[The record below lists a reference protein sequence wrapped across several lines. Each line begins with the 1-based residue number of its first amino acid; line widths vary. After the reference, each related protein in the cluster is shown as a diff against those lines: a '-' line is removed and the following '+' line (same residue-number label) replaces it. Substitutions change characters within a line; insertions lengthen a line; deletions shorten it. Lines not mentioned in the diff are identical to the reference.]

1 MGRIVNLFTANGYYS
16 QLHGNYLFYEVGKRA
31 AAFAAAHPKAELIRM
46 GIGDVTRPLVPAVVE
61 ALHKAVDD
69 MSRAET
75 FHGYGPDFGY
85 EFLRQAI
92 LNRDYTARGVSLE
105 LDEIFVSDGAKCDVG
120 NIQEIFSSDT
130 IVAVTDP
137 VYPVYVDTNVMS
149 GRGGAFSESKGGY
162 EKIVYMSGSEENGF
176 VADLPRERVDV
187 MYLCFP
193 NNPTGVT
200 LTKEQLKAYVDYARK
215 NGTLILYDSAYESY
229 ISDPSLPHSIYEVE
243 GAKECAIEFRSMSK
257 TAGFTGTRCAY
268 TVVPKALVCKD
279 SFGNEVRLRDLWAR
293 RVSTKFNGV
302 SYITQRGA
310 AAAYSEEGNRQI
322 MGVVADYMEN
332 ARIIREGLQQAG
344 YKVFG
349 GVNAPYIWLKVPHG
363 DSWRFYDE
371 LLKNYHIIGTPGEGF
386 GAAGE
391 GFFRMTA
398 FASRENTIKAMERIQ
413 KGSV

>member
-1 MGRIVNLFTANGYYS
+1 MFIANGFYA
-16 QLHGNYLFYEVGKRA
+16 QLHGSYLFYEVGKRA
-31 AAFAAAHPKAELIRM
+31 AAFAKANPEANIIRM

-61 ALHKAVDD
+61 AMHRAVDD

-85 EFLRQAI
+85 EFLREAI
-92 LNRDYTARGVSLE
+92 LRRDYTARGVSLE

-120 NIQEIFSSDT
+120 NIQELFSQDCV
-130 IVAVTDP
+130 VAVTDP

-149 GRGGAFSESKGGY
+149 GRGGAYDEAKGGY
-162 EKIVYMSGSEENGF
+162 QKIVYMSGSEENGF
-176 VADLPRERVDV
+176 VAALPSQRVDV

-200 LTKEQLKAYVDYARK
+200 LTREQLKAYVDYARA

-229 ISDPSLPHSIYEVE
+229 ISEANIPHSIYEVE

-268 TVVPKALVCKD
+268 TVVPKALVYKD
-279 SFGNEVRLRDLWAR
+279 SLGNEVRLRDLWAR

-310 AAAYSEEGNRQI
+310 EAAYSPEGNAQI
-322 MGVVADYMEN
+322 MSVVADYMEN
-332 ARIIREGLQQAG
+332 ARIIREGLQKAG
-344 YKVFG
+344 YTVFG

-371 LLKNYHIIGTPGEGF
+371 LLSRHHIIGTPGEGF

-391 GFFRMTA
+391 GYFRMTA
-398 FASRENTIKAMERIQ
+398 FATRENTLEAMRRIQ
-413 KGSV
+413 KGSL

>member
-1 MGRIVNLFTANGYYS
+1 MFKANGNYA
-16 QLHGNYLFYEVGKRA
+16 QLHGSYLFYEVGKRA
-31 AAFAAAHPKAELIRM
+31 AAFAKEHPEARLIRM
-46 GIGDVTRPLVPAVVE
+46 GIGDVTRPLVPAVIE
-61 ALHKAVDD
+61 AMHKAVDD

-85 EFLRQAI
+85 EFLREAI
-92 LNRDYTARGVSLE
+92 LKRDYIARGVSLDS
-105 LDEIFVSDGAKCDVG
+105 DEIFVSDGAKCDVG
-120 NIQEIFSSDT
+120 NIQELFSQDC

-149 GRGGAFSESKGGY
+149 GRGGAYSEKKGGY
-162 EKIVYMSGSEENGF
+162 EKIVYLSGSEENGF
-176 VADLPRERVDV
+176 VPELPEERVDV

-200 LTKEQLKAYVDYARK
+200 LTKEQLKKYVDYARA

-229 ISDPSLPHSIYEVE
+229 ISEAHIPHSIYEVD
-243 GAKECAIEFRSMSK
+243 GAKECAVEFRSMSK

-268 TVVPKALVCKD
+268 TVVPKTLVYRD
-279 SFGNEVRLRDLWAR
+279 SFGNEVHLRDLWAR

-302 SYITQRGA
+302 SYITQCGA
-310 AAAYSEEGNRQI
+310 EAAYSTEGNRQI

-332 ARIIREGLQQAG
+332 ARIIREGLQKAG
-344 YKVFG
+344 YTVFG
-349 GVNAPYIWLKVPHG
+349 GRNAPYIWLKVPHG

-371 LLKNYHIIGTPGEGF
+371 LLQHYHIIGTPGEGF

-391 GFFRMTA
+391 GYFRMTA
-398 FASRENTIKAMERIQ
+398 FATRENTIEAMERIQ
-413 KGSV
+413 KGSI

>member
-1 MGRIVNLFTANGYYS
+1 LFTANGNYAK
-16 QLHGNYLFYEVGKRA
+16 LHGSYLFYEVGKRA
-31 AAFAAAHPKAELIRM
+31 AAFAKEHPEAQLIRM

-61 ALHKAVDD
+61 AMHKAVDD

-85 EFLRQAI
+85 DFLREAI
-92 LNRDYTARGVSLE
+92 LRRDYTARGVSLD

-120 NIQEIFSSDT
+120 NIQELFSQDCV
-130 IVAVTDP
+130 VAVTDP

-149 GRGGAFSESKGGY
+149 GRGGSYSAHKGGY
-162 EKIVYMSGSEENGF
+162 ENIVYMPGSEKNGF
-176 VADLPRERVDV
+176 VAGLPKERVDV

-200 LTKEQLKAYVDYARK
+200 LTKEQLKVFVDYARA
-215 NGTLILYDSAYESY
+215 NRTLILYDSAYESY
-229 ISDPSLPHSIYEVE
+229 ISEANIPHSIYEVE

-268 TVVPKALVCKD
+268 TVVPKQLVYPD
-279 SFGNEVRLRDLWAR
+279 NLGNEVRLRDLWAR

-310 AAAYSEEGNRQI
+310 EAAYSEEGNRQI
-322 MGVVADYMEN
+322 MDVVADYMEN
-332 ARIIREGLQQAG
+332 ARIIREGLQKAG
-344 YKVFG
+344 YTVFG
-349 GVNAPYIWLKVPHG
+349 GINAPYIWLKVPHG

-371 LLKNYHIIGTPGEGF
+371 LLRNYHIIGTPGEGF

-398 FASRENTIKAMERIQ
+398 FATRENTIKAMERIQ

>member
-1 MGRIVNLFTANGYYS
+1 LFTANGNYAK
-16 QLHGNYLFYEVGKRA
+16 LHGSYLFYEVGKRA
-31 AAFAAAHPKAELIRM
+31 ATFAKEHPEAQLIRM
-46 GIGDVTRPLVPAVVE
+46 GIGDVTRPLVPAVIE
-61 ALHKAVDD
+61 AMHKAVDD

-85 EFLRQAI
+85 EFLREAI
-92 LNRDYTARGVSLE
+92 LRRDYTARGVSLDV
-105 LDEIFVSDGAKCDVG
+105 DEIFVSDGAKCDVG
-120 NIQEIFSSDT
+120 NIQEIFSEDCV
-130 IVAVTDP
+130 VAVTDP

-149 GRGGAFSESKGGY
+149 GRGGSYSEQKGGY
-162 EKIVYMSGSEENGF
+162 EKIVYLPGSEENGF
-176 VADLPRERVDV
+176 VAGLPKERVDV

-200 LTKEQLKAYVDYARK
+200 LTKEQLKIYVDYARANK
-215 NGTLILYDSAYESY
+215 ALILYDSAYESY
-229 ISDPSLPHSIYEVE
+229 ISEANIPHSIYEVE

-268 TVVPKALVCKD
+268 TVVPKQLVYPD
-279 SFGNEVRLRDLWAR
+279 SLGNEVHLRDLWAR

-310 AAAYSEEGNRQI
+310 EAAYSEEGNRQI

-349 GVNAPYIWLKVPHG
+349 GINAPYIWLKVPHG

-371 LLKNYHIIGTPGEGF
+371 LLRNYHIIGTPGEGF

>member
-1 MGRIVNLFTANGYYS
+1 MFTANGNYS

-31 AAFAAAHPKAELIRM
+31 AAFAKAHPEAQIIRM
-46 GIGDVTRPLVPAVVE
+46 GIGDVTRPLVPAVIE

-85 EFLRQAI
+85 DFLREAI
-92 LNRDYTARGVSLE
+92 LRRDYTARGVSLD

-120 NIQEIFSSDT
+120 NIQELFSQDCV
-130 IVAVTDP
+130 VAVTDP

-149 GRGGAFSESKGGY
+149 GRGGSFDEAKGGY
-162 EKIVYMSGSEENGF
+162 QRIVYMAGSEENGF
-176 VADLPRERVDV
+176 VAGLPSERVDV

-200 LTKEQLKAYVDYARK
+200 LTKTQLKAYVDYARA

-229 ISDPSLPHSIYEVE
+229 ISEADKPHSIYEIE

-268 TVVPKALVCKD
+268 TVVPKTLVYQD
-279 SFGNEVRLRDLWAR
+279 SLGNEVRLRDLWAR

-310 AAAYSEEGNRQI
+310 EAAYSPEGNAQI
-322 MGVVADYMEN
+322 LDVVADYMEN
-332 ARIIREGLQQAG
+332 ARIIRDGLQKAG
-344 YKVFG
+344 YTVFG

-371 LLKNYHIIGTPGEGF
+371 LLSRCHIIGTPGAGF

-398 FASRENTIKAMERIQ
+398 FATRENTIKAMERIQ

>member
-1 MGRIVNLFTANGYYS
+1 MFTANGNYAK
-16 QLHGNYLFYEVGKRA
+16 LHGSYLFYEVGKRA
-31 AAFAAAHPKAELIRM
+31 AAFAKEHPEAQLIRM

-61 ALHKAVDD
+61 AMHKAVDD
-69 MSRAET
+69 MSHAET

-85 EFLRQAI
+85 DFLREAI
-92 LNRDYTARGVSLE
+92 LRRDYTARGVSLD

-120 NIQEIFSSDT
+120 NIQELFSQDC

-149 GRGGAFSESKGGY
+149 GRGGSYSEQKGGY
-162 EKIVYMSGSEENGF
+162 VNIVYMPGSEENGF
-176 VADLPRERVDV
+176 VAGLPKERVDV

-200 LTKEQLKAYVDYARK
+200 LTKEQLKVYVDYARA
-215 NGTLILYDSAYESY
+215 NRTLILYDSAYESY
-229 ISDPSLPHSIYEVE
+229 ISEANIPHSIYEVE

-268 TVVPKALVCKD
+268 TVVPKQLVYPD
-279 SFGNEVRLRDLWAR
+279 SLGNEVRLRDLWAR

-310 AAAYSEEGNRQI
+310 EAAYSEEGNRQI
-322 MGVVADYMEN
+322 LDVVADYMEN
-332 ARIIREGLQQAG
+332 ARIIREGLQKAG

-349 GVNAPYIWLKVPHG
+349 GINAPYIWLKVPHG

-371 LLKNYHIIGTPGEGF
+371 LLRNYHIIGTPGEGF

-398 FASRENTIKAMERIQ
+398 FATRENTIKAMERIQ

>member
-1 MGRIVNLFTANGYYS
+1 MGDLDLFTANGNYAK
-16 QLHGNYLFYEVGKRA
+16 LHGSYLFYEVGKRA
-31 AAFAAAHPKAELIRM
+31 AAFAKEHPEAQLIRM

-61 ALHKAVDD
+61 AMHKAVDD

-85 EFLRQAI
+85 DFLREAI
-92 LNRDYTARGVSLE
+92 LRRDYTARGVSLD

-120 NIQEIFSSDT
+120 NIQELFSQDCV
-130 IVAVTDP
+130 VAVTDP

-149 GRGGAFSESKGGY
+149 GRGGSYSEQKGGY
-162 EKIVYMSGSEENGF
+162 ERIVYLPGSEENGF
-176 VADLPRERVDV
+176 VAGLPKERVDV

-200 LTKEQLKAYVDYARK
+200 LTKEQLKVYVDYARANK
-215 NGTLILYDSAYESY
+215 TLILYDSAYESY
-229 ISDPSLPHSIYEVE
+229 ISEANIPHSIYEVE

-268 TVVPKALVCKD
+268 TVVPKQLVYPD
-279 SFGNEVRLRDLWAR
+279 SLGNEVRLRDLWAR

-310 AAAYSEEGNRQI
+310 EAAYSEEGNRQI
-322 MGVVADYMEN
+322 MDVVADYMEN
-332 ARIIREGLQQAG
+332 ARIIREGLQKAG

-349 GVNAPYIWLKVPHG
+349 GINAPYIWLKVPHG
-363 DSWRFYDE
+363 DSWKFYDE
-371 LLKNYHIIGTPGEGF
+371 LLTHYNIIGTPGEGF

-398 FASRENTIKAMERIQ
+398 FATRESTIKAMERIK
-413 KGSV
+413 KGGV

>member
-1 MGRIVNLFTANGYYS
+1 MFTANGNYAK
-16 QLHGNYLFYEVGKRA
+16 LHGSYLFYEVGKRA
-31 AAFAAAHPKAELIRM
+31 AAFAKEHPEAQLIRM

-61 ALHKAVDD
+61 AMRKAVDD

-85 EFLRQAI
+85 DFLREAI
-92 LNRDYTARGVSLE
+92 LRRDYTARGVSLD

-120 NIQEIFSSDT
+120 NIQELFSQDC

-149 GRGGAFSESKGGY
+149 GRGGSYSEQKGGY
-162 EKIVYMSGSEENGF
+162 ENIVYLPGSEENGF
-176 VADLPRERVDV
+176 VAGLPKDRVDV

-200 LTKEQLKAYVDYARK
+200 LTKEQLKVYVDYARA
-215 NGTLILYDSAYESY
+215 NRTLILYDSAYESY
-229 ISDPSLPHSIYEVE
+229 ISEANIPHSIYEVE

-268 TVVPKALVCKD
+268 TVVPKQLVYPD
-279 SFGNEVRLRDLWAR
+279 SLGNEVRLRDLWAR

-310 AAAYSEEGNRQI
+310 EAAYSEEGNRQI
-322 MGVVADYMEN
+322 MDVVADYMEN

-349 GVNAPYIWLKVPHG
+349 GINAPYIWLKVPHG

-371 LLKNYHIIGTPGEGF
+371 LLRNYHIIGTPGEGF

-398 FASRENTIKAMERIQ
+398 FATRENTIKAMERIQ
-413 KGSV
+413 KGSL

>member
-1 MGRIVNLFTANGYYS
+1 MFTANGNYAK
-16 QLHGNYLFYEVGKRA
+16 LHGSYLFYEVGKRA
-31 AAFAAAHPKAELIRM
+31 AAFAKEHPEAQLIRM

-61 ALHKAVDD
+61 AMHKAVDD

-85 EFLRQAI
+85 DFLREAI
-92 LNRDYTARGVSLE
+92 LRRDYTARGVSLD

-120 NIQEIFSSDT
+120 NIQELFSQDCV
-130 IVAVTDP
+130 VAVTDP

-149 GRGGAFSESKGGY
+149 GRGGSYSEQKGGY
-162 EKIVYMSGSEENGF
+162 ENIVYLPGSEENGF
-176 VADLPRERVDV
+176 VAGLPKERVDV

-200 LTKEQLKAYVDYARK
+200 LTKEQLKVYVDYARA
-215 NGTLILYDSAYESY
+215 NRTLILYDSAYESY
-229 ISDPSLPHSIYEVE
+229 ISEANIPHSIYEVE
-243 GAKECAIEFRSMSK
+243 GAKECAIEVRSMSK

-268 TVVPKALVCKD
+268 TVVPKQLVYPD
-279 SFGNEVRLRDLWAR
+279 SLGNEVRLRDLWAR

-310 AAAYSEEGNRQI
+310 EAAYSEEGNRQI
-322 MGVVADYMEN
+322 MDVVADYMEN
-332 ARIIREGLQQAG
+332 ARIIREGLQKAG
-344 YKVFG
+344 YTVFG
-349 GVNAPYIWLKVPHG
+349 GINAPYIWLKVPHG

-371 LLKNYHIIGTPGEGF
+371 LLRNYHIIGTPGEGF

-398 FASRENTIKAMERIQ
+398 FATRENTIKAMERIQ

>member
-1 MGRIVNLFTANGYYS
+1 LFTANGNYAK
-16 QLHGNYLFYEVGKRA
+16 LHGSYLFYEVGKRA
-31 AAFAAAHPKAELIRM
+31 AAFAKEHPEAQLIRM

-61 ALHKAVDD
+61 AMHKAVDD

-85 EFLRQAI
+85 DFLREAI
-92 LNRDYTARGVSLE
+92 LRRDYTARGVSLD

-120 NIQEIFSSDT
+120 NIQELFSQDCV
-130 IVAVTDP
+130 VAVTDP

-149 GRGGAFSESKGGY
+149 GRGGSYSAQKGGY
-162 EKIVYMSGSEENGF
+162 ENIVYMPGSEKNGF
-176 VADLPRERVDV
+176 VAGLPKERVDV

-200 LTKEQLKAYVDYARK
+200 LTKEQLKVFVDYARA
-215 NGTLILYDSAYESY
+215 NRTLILYDSAYESY
-229 ISDPSLPHSIYEVE
+229 ISEANIPHSIYEVE

-268 TVVPKALVCKD
+268 TVVPKQLVYPD
-279 SFGNEVRLRDLWAR
+279 NLGNEVRLRDLWAR

-310 AAAYSEEGNRQI
+310 EAAYSEEGNRQI
-322 MGVVADYMEN
+322 MDVVADYMEN
-332 ARIIREGLQQAG
+332 ARIIREGLQKAG
-344 YKVFG
+344 YTVFG
-349 GVNAPYIWLKVPHG
+349 GINAPYIWLKVPHG

-371 LLKNYHIIGTPGEGF
+371 LLRNYHIIGTPGEGF

-398 FASRENTIKAMERIQ
+398 FATRENTIKAMERIQ

>member
-1 MGRIVNLFTANGYYS
+1 MFTANGYYS
-16 QLHGNYLFYEVGKRA
+16 QLHGNYLFYEVGKRVS
-31 AAFAAAHPKAELIRM
+31 AFAKEHPDAKLIRM
-46 GIGDVTRPLVPAVVE
+46 GIGDVTRPLVPAVIG
-61 ALHKAVDD
+61 ALHQAVDD

-85 EFLRQAI
+85 DFLREAI
-92 LNRDYTARGVSLE
+92 QQRDYIARGVSVD

-120 NIQEIFSSDT
+120 NIQEIFSQDCV
-130 IVAVTDP
+130 VAVTDP

-149 GRGGAFSESKGGY
+149 GRGGTFDENKGGY
-162 EKIVYMSGSEENGF
+162 EKIVYMAGGEENGF
-176 VADLPRERVDV
+176 VASLPTERVDV

-200 LTKEQLKAYVDYARK
+200 LTREQLKAYVDYARANK
-215 NGTLILYDSAYESY
+215 ALILYDSAYESY
-229 ISDPSLPHSIYEVE
+229 ISEPDKPHSIYEVE

-268 TVVPKALVCKD
+268 TVVPKTLVYKD
-279 SFGNEVRLRDLWAR
+279 SLGNEVRLRDLWAR

-302 SYITQRGA
+302 SYITQRAA
-310 AAAYSEEGNRQI
+310 AAAYSPEGNAQI
-322 MGVVADYMEN
+322 MNVVADYMEN

-363 DSWRFYDE
+363 DSWKFFDE

-391 GFFRMTA
+391 GYFRMTA
-398 FASRENTIKAMERIQ
+398 FATRESTLEAMERIH

>member
-1 MGRIVNLFTANGYYS
+1 MFTANGNYAK
-16 QLHGNYLFYEVGKRA
+16 LHGSYLFYEVGKRA
-31 AAFAAAHPKAELIRM
+31 AAFAKEHPEAQLIRM

-61 ALHKAVDD
+61 AMHKAVDD

-85 EFLRQAI
+85 DFLREAI
-92 LNRDYTARGVSLE
+92 LRRDYTARGVSLD

-120 NIQEIFSSDT
+120 NIQELFSQDC

-149 GRGGAFSESKGGY
+149 GRGGSFSEQKGGY
-162 EKIVYMSGSEENGF
+162 EKIVYLPGSEENGF
-176 VADLPRERVDV
+176 VAGLPKERVDV

-200 LTKEQLKAYVDYARK
+200 LTKEQLKVYVDYART
-215 NGTLILYDSAYESY
+215 NRTLILYDSAYESY
-229 ISDPSLPHSIYEVE
+229 ISEANIPHSIYEVE

-268 TVVPKALVCKD
+268 TVVPKQLVYPD
-279 SFGNEVRLRDLWAR
+279 SLGNEVHLRDLWAR

-310 AAAYSEEGNRQI
+310 EAAYSEEGNRQI
-322 MGVVADYMEN
+322 MDVVADYMEN

-371 LLKNYHIIGTPGEGF
+371 LLRNYHIIGTPGEGF